1 MAKGKELLTSFCII
15 YNAKTNVRK
24 VVKMTNFY
32 QVKDFCPSGSFPYAI
47 KAGDTLYN
55 LAQEFNTSVE
65 AIMELNPRLN
75 PYNLQTGQIICIPA
89 ETPAKCPANSFEYTI
104 KSGDTL
110 YNLAK
115 RYDTSVEEIL
125 AINPNL
131 NPYNLQVGQK
141 ICIPSKAPAKCPANS
156 FEYTIK
162 AGDTLYNLANQYN
175 TSVEEILAINPSL
188 NPYNLQIGQMICI
201 PYTMEPGCDGW
212 YYVVKK
218 GDSLYTISNK
228 YEVSVKDLMAANPGV
243 DPYNLQVGQLICIPK
258 GEADKP
264 CPGGTIYE
272 VRHKDTLAS
281 ILLKFNISV
290 MDLKEGNPNLDI
302 DHMKAGQKICILPHQ
317 DRGCPCPSGTN
328 PYIIVEEDKK
338 KDQPVVAV
346 LAKKFKTSV
355 ENIMKVNPNLA
366 PGDFKV
372 GKIVC
377 IPAI

>member
-1 MAKGKELLTSFCII
+1 
-15 YNAKTNVRK
+15 
-24 VVKMTNFY
+24 MTNFY
-32 QVKDFCPSGSFPYAI
+32 QVKEFCPSGSFPYAI

-175 TSVEEILAINPSL
+175 TSVEEILAINPS
-188 NPYNLQIGQMICI
+188 
-201 PYTMEPGCDGW
+201 
-212 YYVVKK
+212 
-218 GDSLYTISNK
+218 
-228 YEVSVKDLMAANPGV
+228 
-243 DPYNLQVGQLICIPK
+243 
-258 GEADKP
+258 
-264 CPGGTIYE
+264 
-272 VRHKDTLAS
+272 
-281 ILLKFNISV
+281 
-290 MDLKEGNPNLDI
+290 
-302 DHMKAGQKICILPHQ
+302 
-317 DRGCPCPSGTN
+317 
-328 PYIIVEEDKK
+328 
-338 KDQPVVAV
+338 
-346 LAKKFKTSV
+346 
-355 ENIMKVNPNLA
+355 
-366 PGDFKV
+366 
-372 GKIVC
+372 
-377 IPAI
+377 